1 MKFYV
6 LKVSVLILVCFL
18 STSCTKDS
26 VDTDPV
32 DELQNELKEGEYSS
46 LENEILVLLNE
57 FRISQG
63 MKSLKRAEIVS
74 SISNNHTL
82 YMINS
87 DKISHDNF
95 LDRHSTLVSK
105 VNATQVGENVAFG
118 YNSARGVVSGWLA
131 SDSHRTIIETTSF
144 THFGIAVSADSAGR
158 NYFTNIF
165 IER

>member
-1 MKFYV
+1 MKFFV
-6 LKVSVLILVCFL
+6 LKVSVLVMVCFL

-32 DELQNELKEGEYSS
+32 EELQNELKEGEYTS
-46 LENEILVLLNE
+46 LENEVLVLLNE
-57 FRISQG
+57 FRNSQG
-63 MKSLKRAEIVS
+63 MESLKKAEIVS

-82 YMINS
+82 YMIDS

-95 LDRHSTLVSK
+95 LERHSELVSK
-105 VNATQVGENVAFG
+105 VAARNVGENVAFG
-118 YNSARGVVSGWLA
+118 YNSARGVVNGWLA
-131 SDSHRTIIETTSF
+131 SDSHRAIIETSNF
-144 THFGIAVSADSAGR
+144 THFGIAVSADSEGR